1 METLPRDGLNES
13 WRVVC
18 SSGAFHVK
26 RFSGR
31 RTTDEV
37 SASLV
42 IGEDVRPLIAT
53 PALVFTRGG
62 DSVTCHGSAC
72 YAVTEWVESFS
83 AESDPR
89 ILTMGDRL
97 GALIATLH
105 GFLLDDTGRFKYLS
119 APAVPD
125 GPAPSNDAANGSLQ
139 MRHVRRTLQRVNEQ
153 LVAAPG
159 NYDCVAPLFGDLWL
173 GSVLVGRPRSTL
185 WLVDWEF
192 AGIEGCLSEELAS
205 FFFRSF
211 LESDGSFD
219 LAGPGASCALE
230 YQARMNLPPEIW
242 ERVWWNM
249 LFGGYGHLLAHYDA
263 FLRCEPRTLS
273 RRWQLRML
281 SRARRLS
288 WLGNGG
294 VACLQAWGVR
304 SLRRSL

>member
-1 METLPRDGLNES
+1 
-13 WRVVC
+13 V
-18 SSGAFHVK
+18 
-26 RFSGR
+26 
-31 RTTDEV
+31 
-37 SASLV
+37 
-42 IGEDVRPLIAT
+42 
-53 PALVFTRGG
+53 
-62 DSVTCHGSAC
+62 
-72 YAVTEWVESFS
+72 
-83 AESDPR
+83 
-89 ILTMGDRL
+89 
-97 GALIATLH
+97 
-105 GFLLDDTGRFKYLS
+105 
-119 APAVPD
+119 
-125 GPAPSNDAANGSLQ
+125 
-139 MRHVRRTLQRVNEQ
+139 
-153 LVAAPG
+153 
-159 NYDCVAPLFGDLWL
+159 FGDVWV

-273 RRWQLRML
+273 RRWQLQML

>member
-13 WRVVC
+13 LRVVC

-26 RFSGR
+26 KLSGR
-31 RTTDEV
+31 RNAEEV
-37 SASLV
+37 SASLA
-42 IGEDVRPLIAT
+42 IGEGVRPLIAT

-62 DSVTCHGSAC
+62 DPAASHGSAC
-72 YAVTEWVESFS
+72 YAVTEWVEGCS
-83 AESDPR
+83 ADSDPR
-89 ILTMGDRL
+89 ILLMGDRL

-105 GFLLDDTGRFKYLS
+105 GFLLNDAARFKCVS

-125 GPAPSNDAANGSLQ
+125 GSAPSNDAANGSLQ
-139 MRHVRRTLQRVNEQ
+139 MRLVCRTLQRVKEK
-153 LVAAPG
+153 LVSAPVDHDYVG
-159 NYDCVAPLFGDLWL
+159 PLFGDLWL

-192 AGIEGCLSEELAS
+192 AGVEGSLSEELAS

-211 LESDGSFD
+211 LEPDGSFD

-230 YQARMNLPPEIW
+230 YQARMSLPPEIW
-242 ERVWWNM
+242 ERIWWNM
-249 LFGGYGHLLAHYDA
+249 LFGGYEHLLAHYGA
-263 FLRCEPRTLS
+263 FLRGEPRTLS
-273 RRWQLRML
+273 LRWQLRML

-294 VACLQAWGVR
+294 VERLQAWGAR
-304 SLRRSL
+304 SLRRRL